1 MTSCKALA
9 ALLALAGMT
18 LPVLGHAAADD
29 VASLRAELQ
38 ALQNDYKTRVDALE
52 QRITQLESAPVGGLS
67 EPTPD
72 AQPMPAPGSSGN
84 TATAFN
90 PSISLILG
98 GSYTEHFAG
107 SRNLAHRRFH
117 PERR

>member
-90 PSISLILG
+90 PVDFTDPRRQLH
-98 GSYTEHFAG
+98 EHFAG